1 MGYKCD
7 KAETGA
13 GRGEDA
19 DDWLALLQGLEFSRR
34 PVSPR
39 VSGVAGAAGGE
50 GGYGDM
56 LGV

>member
-7 KAETGA
+7 KAKTGA

-19 DDWLALLQGLEFSRR
+19 DDWFALLQGLEFSRR

-50 GGYGDM
+50 E
-56 LGV
+56 VR